1 MTNQAIARGLLAVL
15 CCLQGLATLAI
26 DLNRTHATNPEWPGH
41 ARFHLVW
48 QTAAFAVLAALEV
61 LLVLATG
68 PLQDQRFYLAAI
80 LAGVPML
87 GFFAAFIAHGLYKGT
102 LSDPNGMRP
111 LIITVRGSSL
121 RIDLNLVAEIC
132 GLLAL
137 AAIFA
142 IYRR

>member
-1 MTNQAIARGLLAVL
+1 MTSQVIARGLLATL
-15 CCLQGLATLAI
+15 CCLQGLATLVI

-48 QTAAFAVLAALEV
+48 QTSAFAWLAVIEV
-61 LLVLATG
+61 LLVLAAG

-87 GFFAAFIAHGLYKGT
+87 GFFAAFITRRLYKGT
-102 LSDPNGMRP
+102 LSDPNGMPHLR
-111 LIITVRGSSL
+111 INVSGSIL

-137 AAIFA
+137 AAIVA
-142 IYRR
+142 IYKH